1 MAYTLQAI
9 ITTAGAVDGL
19 PASLKAVALPG
30 GVYMIPM
37 GTAAL
42 QAHSLPFLPLTDEGN
57 KELPLGI
64 AKLCEGLSA
73 ECDLAYVEAE
83 FFGGTGAQAHALFSG
98 GKMVGPVVVSDA
110 AINAALRH
118 LGVQKAEAPDEFDA
132 VGLGRHRNADD
143 WLA

>member
-9 ITTAGAVDGL
+9 ITRAGAVAEL
-19 PASLKAVALPG
+19 PDSLEAVALPG
-30 GVYMIPM
+30 GMSMIPM

-57 KELPLGI
+57 EEVPLGI
-64 AKLCEGLSA
+64 VKLCERLSA

-83 FFGGTGAQAHALFSG
+83 FFGGAGAQAHALFSD
-98 GKMVGPVVVSDA
+98 GKMVGPVVVSDV
-110 AINAALRH
+110 AINTALRH
-118 LGVQKAEAPDEFDA
+118 LGVQKGAAPDEFDA
-132 VGLGRHRNADD
+132 VGLGHHRNTND